1 VTQRR
6 DRPIE
11 NLLTDRK
18 GAFWLLQLGGW
29 LAYFL
34 LRLLPARMIEQ
45 PAELL
50 RPAVVA
56 TATGFCL
63 TLILASVF
71 RRAIARGGWQ
81 QWVIS
86 VAALLLAALIFS
98 YLEVWSH
105 AAFIEPNW
113 QPRLW
118 EYLALT
124 FIDFYVLTA
133 WSGAYFGISYYMMTQ
148 HQRRR
153 MLELTAEA
161 HGAQLKMLRYQLNP
175 HFLFNTLNSIS
186 TLVLA
191 KDSTRANAMLDRLSR
206 FLRATLAE
214 DPGQTV
220 TIAQDM
226 ETLQLYLDIERMR
239 FQDRLRVVCEID
251 PGAATTKI
259 PALLLQPLVENA
271 IKYAV
276 APNEDGATI
285 TVRAERNGG
294 RIRLIVADTGA
305 GMAQGALMP
314 KGVGIANTQERLI
327 QLYGENQRMM
337 ISSNDP
343 QGVIITIDLPA
354 LADTFSSSASSSEIA
369 A

>member
-11 NLLTDRK
+11 TLLTDRK

-45 PAELL
+45 ASELL

-56 TATGFCL
+56 AATGFCL
-63 TLILASVF
+63 TLILASIY
-71 RRAIARGGWQ
+71 RRAIARGGGQ
-81 QWVIS
+81 QWLIS
-86 VAALLLAALIFS
+86 VIALVLAALVFS

-105 AAFIEPNW
+105 AAFVDPNW
-113 QPRLW
+113 KPRIW

-148 HQRRR
+148 HQRQR

-161 HGAQLKMLRYQLNP
+161 NGAQLKMLRYQLNP

-186 TLVLA
+186 TLVLT
-191 KDSTRANAMLDRLSR
+191 KETTRANAMLDRLSR

-239 FQDRLRVVCEID
+239 FQDRLHVVCEID
-251 PGAATTKI
+251 PGAAATKI

-276 APNEDGATI
+276 APSEDGATI
-285 TVRAERNGG
+285 TVRAERNGN
-294 RIRLIVADTGA
+294 RIRLIVADTGV
-305 GMAQGALMP
+305 GMATGALIP
-314 KGVGIANTQERLI
+314 KGVGIANTRERLM
-327 QLYGENQRMM
+327 QLYGEDQRML

-354 LADTFSSSASSSEIA
+354 PIDTFFSPAFTNGIA